1 VTTTITPAPEIES
14 SPPARRNG
22 LVLRTTVL
30 VAGLLTVVFAGLL
43 PLAPVTVNDPTV
55 QWPTDASA
63 PKSTSL
69 ALSAYKPL
77 GLDVRF
83 SCAAARAAG
92 DSGVVLSTIDPGVP
106 VSVERG
112 LVIHKEG
119 GRLLVQA
126 VGATLLDTPLSA
138 GDCAYRVRGDQN
150 GLAVLRDGTE
160 VAHGG
165 TLPDIHALA
174 TTITALSGATADD
187 LSVTV
192 RVDDQFTTSPSTAK
206 IVLMVLLALSAL
218 VAVVGLVRMDVRVPL
233 PRTRFRPRLVDIVV
247 PAVMVLWVFLA
258 PMSDDDGY
266 YSAMAQNVPVTGYV
280 GNYYQ
285 LLNQGFTPFA
295 WFYYFLA
302 KWQTLFGVAPV
313 VLRIPALIFGLVTW
327 FAVRWFVAQA
337 KVIPA
342 AWSRRG
348 PWIDRGARVV
358 LGTAFLVWWLP
369 LDMGVRP
376 EGVVTMCGAITLLAV
391 AKAVE
396 SQRLAPIAVAIGVAG
411 VGFFAHPTGFTVL
424 APLLA
429 GLPFLIPVL
438 RRDPDGTANWKTVL
452 ARTLGVLAPGAV
464 AMLFAFSDGSLR
476 DFAHAQDIFIRIAG
490 QDSWYS
496 EIARY
501 TFLLNA
507 SDPMANYA
515 KRAPVLLC
523 LVALVW
529 FVVLVTAARARRVPV
544 PPRLSLAGWS
554 TLFAFLLLW
563 FTPSKWT
570 HHFGSFSGIGSAFL
584 ALLLVGSVPLVRE
597 LTRDRKMSV
606 PIVLGAV
613 VSVSAMMALAF
624 HGANKWPYSWLLGI
638 PNPNV
643 SPGVSAIR
651 FDKPYWGVIA
661 IAVVAFLV
669 ARKLPHW
676 RKLSVVVAIPV
687 VVVLFFLANITYLLG
702 GFTYATVQ
710 TLGTWSP
717 WAANVRDPLA
727 TNCGAAEAID
737 VLDLRDA
744 QPLTELAG
752 QPPVDESAFARGSG
766 WFVSA
771 PPPAGGVSETTW
783 GSLVQRPGQAV
794 PEHNIGTLTT
804 PWFVLNG
811 GPDAT
816 AVLVAGML
824 GHGNSLVAEFGTTAG
839 KVLSST
845 PVTDAQDSV
854 VWRNLVLPPAPAGAE
869 TVRLVATD
877 GSTDWG
883 GWLAVTSPSVQRA
896 VPLKDYLPRDAAV
909 AVAWQFAFLF
919 PCQRQPELRDG
930 IIEPVSYAVQWG
942 DTATAGISDAT
953 WQPVRGGLF
962 GDVLVSQSITNLT
975 ARMHDF
981 PGAFPTQVYQTEA
994 RYPAGQYTTTHQRK
1008 TLFGW
1013 EAMS

>member
-1 VTTTITPAPEIES
+1 MTTTISPAPKIES
-14 SPPARRNG
+14 TPPKRRDG
-22 LVLRTTVL
+22 MALRAIVL

-55 QWPTDASA
+55 QWPLDASA
-63 PKSTSL
+63 PRSTSL
-69 ALSAYKPL
+69 ALGAYKPL

-83 SCAAARAAG
+83 SCAAIRAAG
-92 DSGVVLSTIDPGVP
+92 DGGVVLATIDPAVP
-106 VSVERG
+106 AVGERG
-112 LVIHKEG
+112 LIVRTQG
-119 GRLLVQA
+119 DRLLVQGPG
-126 VGATLLDTPLSA
+126 VTLLDTTVPA
-138 GDCAYRVRGDQN
+138 GECAYQVHGDAT
-150 GLAVLRDGTE
+150 GLTVLRDGTE
-160 VAHGG
+160 VGHGG
-165 TLPDIHALA
+165 VLPDIHSLA
-174 TTITALSGATADD
+174 TTITALGGGTAAD
-187 LSVTV
+187 LDVRV

-206 IVLMVLLALSAL
+206 IVLMVLLALAA
-218 VAVVGLVRMDVRVPL
+218 VTTVVGLVRMDVRIPL
-233 PRTRFRPRLVDIVV
+233 PRTRFRPRLIDIAV

-285 LLNQGFTPFA
+285 LFNQGFTPFA

-302 KWQTLFGVAPV
+302 KWQVFGLAPV
-313 VLRIPALIFGLVTW
+313 VLRIPALLFGLVTW
-327 FAVRWFVAQA
+327 FTVRWFVAQA
-337 KVIPA
+337 KVLPA
-342 AWSRRG
+342 AWSQRS
-348 PWIDRGARVV
+348 PWVDRAARVV
-358 LGTAFLVWWLP
+358 LGSAFLVWWLP

-376 EGVVTMCGAITLLAV
+376 EGVVTMCGAIVLLAV

-396 SQRLAPIAVAIGVAG
+396 QQRLAPIAVAIGVGG

-424 APLLA
+424 APLIA

-438 RRDPDGTANWKTVL
+438 RKDSADWKTVL
-452 ARTLGVLAPGAV
+452 ARVLGVLAPGAI
-464 AMLFAFSDGSLR
+464 AMIMAFADGTLR
-476 DFAHAQDIFIRIAG
+476 DFIHAQDIFIRLAG

-529 FVVLVTAARARRVPV
+529 FVVLVTAARARKVPV
-544 PPRLSLAGWS
+544 PARLSLAGWS

-584 ALLLVGSVPLVRE
+584 ALVLVGSIPLVRD
-597 LTRDRKMSV
+597 LTRDRKVSA
-606 PIVLGAV
+606 PIVAGAV

-643 SPGVSAIR
+643 SPGVSVVR
-651 FDKPYWGVIA
+651 FDKPYWGIIA
-661 IAVVAFLV
+661 IAVVAFVV
-669 ARKLPHW
+669 ARKLPNW
-676 RKLSVVVAIPV
+676 RRLSVVVAIPA
-687 VVVLFFLANITYLLG
+687 VVVLFFLANITYLVG
-702 GFTYATVQ
+702 GFAYATAQ

-737 VLDLRDA
+737 VLDVRGA
-744 QPLTELAG
+744 QPLAALAG
-752 QPPVDESAFARGSG
+752 QPPVDESAFAEGRG
-766 WFVSA
+766 WFPSSA
-771 PPPAGGVSETTW
+771 PPEGRAGELAW
-783 GSLVQRPGQAV
+783 GSLVQRPGEQI
-794 PEHNIGTLTT
+794 PEQTVGTMTT

-824 GHGNSLVAEFGTTAG
+824 GHGNTLVAEYGTTAG

-845 PVTDAQDSV
+845 PMTDAQDSV
-854 VWRNLVLPPAPAGAE
+854 MWRDLVLPAAPAGAE

-877 GSTDWG
+877 GSMDWG
-883 GWLAVTSPSVQRA
+883 GWLAVTAPSVQRA
-896 VPLKDYLPRDAAV
+896 VALKDYLPKDAAV

-930 IIEPVSYAVQWG
+930 IVEPVSYAVQWG
-942 DTATAGISDAT
+942 DTATGGISDAT

-981 PGAFPTQVYQTEA
+981 PGQFPTRVYQTA
-994 RYPAGQYTTTHQRK
+994 ALYPANQYSTTHQRK

>member
-1 VTTTITPAPEIES
+1 MTTTITPAPEIES
-14 SPPARRNG
+14 TPPRRRDG
-22 LVLRTTVL
+22 VALRAIVL
-30 VAGLLTVVFAGLL
+30 VAGVLTVLFAGLL

-55 QWPTDASA
+55 SWPTDASA
-63 PKSTSL
+63 PRSTSL
-69 ALSAYKPL
+69 ALGAYKPL

-106 VSVERG
+106 VVGERG
-112 LVIHKEG
+112 LAIRKEG
-119 GRLLVQA
+119 ERLLIQA
-126 VGATLLDTPLSA
+126 TGTTLLDTALPA
-138 GDCAYRVRGDQN
+138 GDCSYQVRGDQN

-160 VAHGG
+160 VSHGG
-165 TLPDIHALA
+165 ALPDIHSLA
-174 TTITALSGATADD
+174 TTITAISGGTADD
-187 LSVTV
+187 LSVRV

-206 IVLMVLLALSAL
+206 VVLMVLLALAAL
-218 VAVVGLVRMDVRVPL
+218 TAVVGLVRMDVRVSV

-302 KWQTLFGVAPV
+302 KWQALFGIAPV
-313 VLRIPALIFGLVTW
+313 VLRIPALLFGLVTW

-342 AWSRRG
+342 AWSQRS
-348 PWIDRGARVV
+348 PWVDRGARVV
-358 LGTAFLVWWLP
+358 LASAFLVWWLP

-376 EGVVTMCGAITLLAV
+376 EGVVTMCGAVTLLAV

-396 SQRLAPIAVAIGVAG
+396 SRRLTPIAVAVGVAG

-424 APLLA
+424 APLIA
-429 GLPFLIPVL
+429 GLPFLIPLL
-438 RRDPDGTANWKTVL
+438 RKGDADWKTVL
-452 ARTLGVLAPGAV
+452 ARTLGVLSPGAV
-464 AMLFAFSDGSLR
+464 AMVFAFSDGTLR
-476 DFAHAQDIFIRIAG
+476 DFVHAQDIFIRIAG

-584 ALLLVGSVPLVRE
+584 ALVLVGSVPLVRE

-606 PIVLGAV
+606 PIVAGAV

-643 SPGVSAIR
+643 SPGVSVIR

-661 IAVVAFLV
+661 IVVVAFLV

-687 VVVLFFLANITYLLG
+687 VVVLFFLANISYLLG
-702 GFTYATVQ
+702 GFTYATAQ

-727 TNCGAAEAID
+727 ADCGAAQEID
-737 VLDLRDA
+737 VLDVRGA
-744 QPLTELAG
+744 QPLAALAG
-752 QPPVDESAFARGSG
+752 QPPVASDAFAEGRG
-766 WFVSA
+766 WFASA
-771 PPPAGGVSETTW
+771 PPPAGAASATTW
-783 GSLVQRPGQAV
+783 GSLVQRPGQAF
-794 PEHNIGTLTT
+794 PEQTVGTMTT

-824 GHGNSLVAEFGTTAG
+824 GHGNTLTVDYGTTAG

-845 PVTDAQDSV
+845 PLTDAQDSV
-854 VWRNLVLPPAPAGAE
+854 VWRNLVLPQAPSGAE
-869 TVRLVATD
+869 TVRLVAVD
-877 GSTDWG
+877 GSMDWG
-883 GWLAVTSPSVQRA
+883 GWLAVTAPSTQRA
-896 VPLKDYLPRDAAV
+896 VPLKDYVPRDAAV

-919 PCQRQPELRDG
+919 PCLRQPELRDG

-962 GDVLVSQSITNLT
+962 GDVLVSQSITALT
-975 ARMHDF
+975 ARMHHF
-981 PGAFPTQVYQTEA
+981 PGAFPTQVYQTQA